1 MLTWLDRDID
11 FLVMDY
17 LISHGYPDTAME
29 FAKEAGLTLNED
41 ESIEARVEIRHA
53 IHKGDIDAAIN
64 KINDLDPQVC
74 ITFLLHESTS
84 RCPRLLS

>member
-1 MLTWLDRDID
+1 MRMPSQANHIRDID

-17 LISHGYPDTAME
+17 LISHGYPRTAAK
-29 FAKEAGLTLNED
+29 FAKEAGVPTHLLEE

-53 IHKGDIDAAIN
+53 IHKGDIDTAIN

-74 ITFLLHESTS
+74 LAFVSYS
-84 RCPRLLS
+84 SPLS